1 MINYLVELIF
11 LIFGFYL
18 LKQSQYLTCLI
29 LLILSLILLIKGFKY
44 KESIIITIIFIIFLT
59 QYHIYFP
66 LKQTENEIENYNN
79 SLEGFKNNEKNKVKH
94 ARNIK
99 KEKLEKELL
108 LKERKEKK
116 KKKKQEKILDME
128 EEKSYSNFP
137 KKYRQNVKKINKPS
151 INWGEGLS
159 KWNLLKENLFII
171 LNS

>member
-59 QYHIYFP
+59 QYHTYFP
-66 LKQTENEIENYNN
+66 LKETENN
-79 SLEGFKNNEKNKVKH
+79 SLEGFRNDEKKEVKH
-94 ARNIK
+94 ARDIK

-108 LKERKEKK
+108 LKEKKEKK
-116 KKKKQEKILDME
+116 KKKKQQKILDME
-128 EEKSYSNFP
+128 EEKSYANFP

-151 INWGEGLS
+151 LNWGEGLS

>member
-59 QYHIYFP
+59 QYHTYFP
-66 LKQTENEIENYNN
+66 LKKTKNN
-79 SLEGFKNNEKNKVKH
+79 SLEGFRNDEKNKVKH

-99 KEKLEKELL
+99 KEKLEKELSI
-108 LKERKEKK
+108 KERKEKK
-116 KKKKQEKILDME
+116 RKKKQQKILDME
-128 EEKSYSNFP
+128 EEKSYANFP
-137 KKYRQNVKKINKPS
+137 KKYRQNVKKINKKS